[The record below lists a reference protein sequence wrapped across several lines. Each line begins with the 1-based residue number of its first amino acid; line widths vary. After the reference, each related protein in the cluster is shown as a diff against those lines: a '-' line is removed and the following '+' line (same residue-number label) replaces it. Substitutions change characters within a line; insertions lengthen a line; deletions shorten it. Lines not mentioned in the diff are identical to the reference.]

1 MRITTILGLLTLA
14 ALVGCGAKP
23 KPAADDYYKEATAA
37 FGEKNYDVAIS
48 RYKELLDQY
57 PFSDHAEEVELR
69 IAESYYRNKKYP
81 EAIAAFNDF
90 QRMHPMSPKLAK
102 VYYLLGKSY
111 MEQMTTIDRDQ
122 TAAES
127 AHAWFQVVIER
138 YPETRWARKARR
150 HRAQCRE
157 SLAMHELY
165 ITSFYLRRKNLPA
178 AENRAKGILQN
189 YPETQTATRALEQL
203 ATAYE
208 QAGDVEHAR
217 MARAALDERTA
228 AFAGMTPE
236 SLSAGTVPA
245 VTTPS
250 TDTLIADLD
259 LRYGPSDVPLNAPG
273 APTLVDPVASS
284 GGGNPN
290 DPRLGPTRGNESSPF

>member
-1 MRITTILGLLTLA
+1 
-14 ALVGCGAKP
+14 
-23 KPAADDYYKEATAA
+23 
-37 FGEKNYDVAIS
+37 
-48 RYKELLDQY
+48 
-57 PFSDHAEEVELR
+57 
-69 IAESYYRNKKYP
+69 
-81 EAIAAFNDF
+81 
-90 QRMHPMSPKLAK
+90 
-102 VYYLLGKSY
+102 
-111 MEQMTTIDRDQ
+111 
-122 TAAES
+122 
-127 AHAWFQVVIER
+127 
-138 YPETRWARKARR
+138 
-150 HRAQCRE
+150 
-157 SLAMHELY
+157 MHELY

-259 LRYGPSDVPLNAPG
+259 LRYGPSDAPLNAPG